1 MTIEQQNFWM
11 YRGDTKNLYITVEDE
26 DNGGYF
32 DLSGSSIICS
42 IYDPNTDEILL
53 TKTTA
58 SGITIDTPSTN
69 GILIIH
75 LLPEDT
81 ATFEP
86 ANYYFFEVEVTDA
99 FDQIATVTTGYI
111 HMKKSKVGT

>member
-1 MTIEQQNFWM
+1 MTVENQNFSL
-11 YRGDTKNLYITVEDE
+11 YRGDTKNIYITVEDE

-32 DLSGSSIICS
+32 DLTGSSIICS

-58 SGITIDTPSTN
+58 SGITIDDPASG

-81 ATFEP
+81 ANFEP

-99 FDQIATVTTGYI
+99 FDQIITVTTGYV
-111 HMKKSKVGT
+111 HVKKSKVGT